1 MKVDWF
7 KMFYV
12 QVLKHKFLLKINSS
26 LVLKHFN
33 FKNYL
38 INLIYL
44 FYLIVKPIIN
54 IYIIVL
60 LSSLNAFIK

>member
-38 INLIYL
+38 INLINL